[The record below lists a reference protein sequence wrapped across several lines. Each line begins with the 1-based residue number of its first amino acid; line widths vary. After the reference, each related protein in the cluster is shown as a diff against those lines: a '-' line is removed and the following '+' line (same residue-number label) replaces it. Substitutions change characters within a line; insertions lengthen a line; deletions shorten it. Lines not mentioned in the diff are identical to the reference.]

1 MTSNKRRSR
10 SIKRRTKN
18 RKRRTNNKRRTTNKR
33 RVNNKKR
40 RTYNKRRVNNKRR
53 TTNKRRRTNRKRL
66 TGGAWDKFITRTSS
80 LPLQQPITEEQQKK
94 EALQKSHYGPIKTP
108 EQVEIDYL
116 AEIAKEH
123 GPEATEN
130 IGEIGKSKIFKRK
143 EQEEKKKDDFET
155 IYRSILGPF
164 ETLEKRDEGLRRMD
178 QPSLTDLPFNPD
190 EFKGKTCKQ
199 RGRMCQLDTK
209 MRDTCKDPKVERKYL
224 LPCKIT
230 HDINTMLDTIFTP
243 PRDFDYTGDYLGIGG
258 HYNIFNMEL
267 YNYLEAYLSYSPSEI
282 TGYQIYVQFNPANN
296 TWNQRSVDDPLPPL
310 PVDPNLEDWRSPR
323 KWNDMLTEEE
333 FMDYTSNLDP
343 NEFLEYIKQTIVP
356 EEEEEPP
363 PAAGFNVD
371 PQQNAGLPDWY
382 AALPV
387 GGAPRL
393 SAETRRQQA
402 IDGSEFL
409 QLLSTYKIGSLT
421 WWLIALKVKLSI
433 HPVLKKVGPSSK
445 ERILKALISSEEWGL
460 EIIDFGSSTQEAD
473 DNHRITA
480 SVGDFVHDY
489 SHAPNKK
496 QLFITMREK
505 FVETYP
511 RWVNNVDIIV
521 DETTLYEM
529 YHEFIY
535 LLNIKY
541 TGNDD
546 DYQKF
551 EHMEK
556 FKKPWEIE
564 AELNKMLNDRIT
576 IDRI

>member
-10 SIKRRTKN
+10 SIKRRVNN
-18 RKRRTNNKRRTTNKR
+18 RKRRTNNKRRTNR
-33 RVNNKKR
+33 IRL
-40 RTYNKRRVNNKRR
+40 
-53 TTNKRRRTNRKRL
+53 TNRKRL
-66 TGGAWDKFITRTSS
+66 TGGGPWDKVITRTSS

-108 EQVEIDYL
+108 EQVEIEYL
-116 AEIAKEH
+116 AEVAKEH

-143 EQEEKKKDDFET
+143 EQEEQKKNDFET

-267 YNYLEAYLSYSPSEI
+267 SKYLEAYLSYSPSEI
-282 TGYQIYVQFNPANN
+282 TGYQIYVQFNPATN
-296 TWNQRSVDDPLPPL
+296 TWNQRSIDEILPPL

-356 EEEEEPP
+356 EEEEEEPP
-363 PAAGFNVD
+363 PAAGFRGFNVD

-402 IDGSEFL
+402 LDGSEFL

-421 WWLIALKVKLSI
+421 WWLIALKVKISI
-433 HPVLKKVGPSSK
+433 HPVVSMVGPSLK

-460 EIIDFGSSTQEAD
+460 EIIDFGSSTQEAV

-489 SHAPNKK
+489 SHAPDKK
-496 QLFITMREK
+496 QLFSTMREK
-505 FVETYP
+505 FIETYP
-511 RWVNNVDIIV
+511 RFANNVDIIV